1 MIAQIYLGFIKKWN
15 SPSIKKDNPGVNLP
29 DLNITP
35 VYRSDSSG
43 TTYNF
48 TDFLSKTSPAWK
60 SRVGNSTSVNWPT
73 GIGARGSAGVAGVVS
88 RTEGGVM
95 YADVAYALA
104 NKLKFA
110 KVKNKAGKWTLPG
123 LRSINAAASSVEK
136 VTGNGEISIVNPA
149 KSQPLAYPISTF
161 TYVLAP
167 TASSKAAELRKF
179 IYWAITSGQKFGPP
193 LLFAPLPKSVLAFDY
208 KQIKK
213 IQASTSVT
221 TTTHDQAPEG
231 LEGGRL
237 PWRVGDIVFYGLTAA
252 AAASTLGL
260 VVWLSVKV
268 VAQAWGAIEEFG
280 LSFIWTVAWDPVAQ
294 SFGALDFIYGT
305 VVTSFIALAIA
316 TPMSIAI
323 ALFLTDLAPRWIRGP
338 IGTLIELLAAIPS
351 VILGLWGILV
361 FGPWVAEHLE
371 PWLNKWFGFL
381 PMFDGQPSQA
391 GLLPAALVLTI
402 MIIPITSSIC
412 RELFSRVPRDL
423 SDGALA
429 LGATR
434 WETIR
439 GVTIPYAGPGIVAA
453 VLLGLGRAFGEAIA
467 VTQVIGAGS
476 GIPQSWFEPAD
487 TLASRIASQYQGA
500 VSGLQIDSILYLAAI
515 LLVISLI
522 TNVAAQAVVRRFE
535 RSRGAIS

>member
-1 MIAQIYLGFIKKWN
+1 MAQ
-15 SPSIKKDNPGVNLP
+15 
-29 DLNITP
+29 
-35 VYRSDSSG
+35 
-43 TTYNF
+43 
-48 TDFLSKTSPAWK
+48 
-60 SRVGNSTSVNWPT
+60 
-73 GIGARGSAGVAGVVS
+73 
-88 RTEGGVM
+88 
-95 YADVAYALA
+95 
-104 NKLKFA
+104 
-110 KVKNKAGKWTLPG
+110 
-123 LRSINAAASSVEK
+123 
-136 VTGNGEISIVNPA
+136 
-149 KSQPLAYPISTF
+149 
-161 TYVLAP
+161 
-167 TASSKAAELRKF
+167 
-179 IYWAITSGQKFGPP
+179 
-193 LLFAPLPKSVLAFDY
+193 
-208 KQIKK
+208 
-213 IQASTSVT
+213 
-221 TTTHDQAPEG
+221 
-231 LEGGRL
+231 
-237 PWRVGDIVFYGLTAA
+237 
-252 AAASTLGL
+252 
-260 VVWLSVKV
+260 
-268 VAQAWGAIEEFG
+268 
-280 LSFIWTVAWDPVAQ
+280 
-294 SFGALDFIYGT
+294 
-305 VVTSFIALAIA
+305 
-316 TPMSIAI
+316 
-323 ALFLTDLAPRWIRGP
+323 
-338 IGTLIELLAAIPS
+338 
-351 VILGLWGILV
+351 
-361 FGPWVAEHLE
+361 HLE